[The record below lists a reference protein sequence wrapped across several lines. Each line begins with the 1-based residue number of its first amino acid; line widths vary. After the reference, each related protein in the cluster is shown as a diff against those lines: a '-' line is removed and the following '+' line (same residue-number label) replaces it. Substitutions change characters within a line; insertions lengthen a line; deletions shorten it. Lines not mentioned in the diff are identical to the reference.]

1 MSDNDLES
9 KSYEEQLDHWFGMS
23 LEKIILNLDA
33 YEKVINILEN
43 RLFNT
48 IPELSNSLADRQYL
62 KGEKYRISVMRK
74 NLKEAQKK
82 KDQRN
87 RNAQLKRLQNP
98 VKAQNPQSAPHQIM
112 KSMAQLMKA
121 QQAQVKA
128 SQPKLITPTM
138 KYPTK
143 PDTYE
148 KVLENIEPLRESDP
162 DGYMIT
168 RALVDKEWLEG
179 KVGSEAT
186 KELINEFMTP
196 EKPELVE
203 DLLADD
209 TPAINPDGSR
219 MTLWEAL
226 SYNEKFAKN
235 WQGCM
240 TYEQHLEDVEHKK
253 QTQWMID
260 NWELH
265 LEQEKQKKLDLDNK
279 KQEWERTQAINR
291 RADQLIADAKAK
303 EQLKCLTQKKS
314 AVPIVEESLDSTA

>member
-1 MSDNDLES
+1 MSDLQKMQALFSNGVRSVKVSELTEVIGEFQEELGLLISELPES
-9 KSYEEQLDHWFGMS
+9 ATLAQHQQIKAAKYQVNV
-23 LEKIILNLDA
+23 LEKRLNKIEQKIERRQRVVEKDKRSVANSENKLIMDLVKQIA
-33 YEKVINILEN
+33 KAPREKVEGSGREKKTVKVMKQLSHEEDAKKGI
-43 RLFNT
+43 
-48 IPELSNSLADRQYL
+48 ELTPDQLIQRQHELYEM
-62 KGEKYRISVMRK
+62 GEST
-74 NLKEAQKK
+74 
-82 KDQRN
+82 KDETDMLI
-87 RNAQLKRLQNP
+87 ATFEYMKLTGLDFG
-98 VKAQNPQSAPHQIM
+98 AAMHQM
-112 KSMAQLMKA
+112 
-121 QQAQVKA
+121 
-128 SQPKLITPTM
+128 
-138 KYPTK
+138 
-143 PDTYE
+143 
-148 KVLENIEPLRESDP
+148 SD
-162 DGYMIT
+162 
-168 RALVDKEWLEG
+168 K
-179 KVGSEAT
+179 
-186 KELINEFMTP
+186 FMTP

-314 AVPIVEESLDSTA
+314 AVPIVEESSESIA